1 MTEVFQITDVSQL
14 DLLAERFL
22 EKYPKPRAFA
32 LLGEMGAGKT
42 TFVRALCRQLGIDA
56 TSSPTFGIVHEY
68 ENKPKVKVLHFDLYR
83 MKNFQEVLDI
93 GLEDYLSQDAYIFIE
108 WPQIILPYY
117 KEELIPIQVEVTTQG
132 RSFQF

>member
-1 MTEVFQITDVSQL
+1 MTEVFQITEVGQL
-14 DLLAERFL
+14 DTLAERFL
-22 EKYPKPRAFA
+22 EKYPSPRAFA

-42 TFVRALCRQLGIDA
+42 TFVRALCKQLGIDA

-68 ENKPKVKVLHFDLYR
+68 ENKQKVKVLHFDLYR

-108 WPQIILPYY
+108 WPQIILPYF